1 MSLLTALRSNGLL
14 MRAVKLDTGTQK
26 EGYFIVSL
34 DEFIE
39 AKVLPAQTSAQKAKQ
54 TVLMTVLQLG
64 KNKKLNIFADSK
76 YGFDVLHAHAAIW
89 KKEEC

>member
-14 MRAVKLDTGTQK
+14 MRAVKLDMGTQK
-26 EGYFIVSL
+26 ARYSIVSL

-39 AKVLPAQTSAQKAKQ
+39 AKVLPAQKAEQ

-76 YGFDVLHAHAAIW
+76 YGFHVLHAHAAIW
-89 KKEEC
+89 KTEEC